1 MIELLLVLILIAVL
15 FGAEAVIG
23 LIRFL
28 VSAAITFFAIGAG
41 VIVAAILYVGVFA
54 NG

>member
-1 MIELLLVLILIAVL
+1 MIEFLLVLILIAVL

-28 VSAAITFFAIGAG
+28 VSAAVSLFAIGATA
-41 VIVAAILYVGVFA
+41 VVCVLIYVGVTG

>member
-1 MIELLLVLILIAVL
+1 MIEFLLILILIAVL

-28 VSAAITFFAIGAG
+28 VSAALTFFAVGAAAVVAILIYSG
-41 VIVAAILYVGVFA
+41 VIHG
-54 NG
+54 